1 MPEKAAKDF
10 FIHREISLAWFKAL
24 SQCGGACV
32 HTGMVLRYWLFLNK
46 SDRISA
52 TSKKFE
58 KLWEMQGSKASWA
71 RCSLAPNIMRIMGI
85 RALLPVPWHYE
96 HYGNFDPPLNAPVA
110 QSCHES
116 SDLAGLTA
124 NRYACNSSQKWVMI
138 GVYTEISRPKSI
150 GYLFARVS
158 YKLSRCGSK

>member
-52 TSKKFE
+52 TSRKFE
-58 KLWEMQGSKASWA
+58 KFGISKFQK
-71 RCSLAPNIMRIMGI
+71 L
-85 RALLPVPWHYE
+85 RALRKLADRGLIKLEQQPGSNPKVMVV
-96 HYGNFDPPLNAPVA
+96 DPPSERRN
-110 QSCHES
+110 
-116 SDLAGLTA
+116 
-124 NRYACNSSQKWVMI
+124 
-138 GVYTEISRPKSI
+138 
-150 GYLFARVS
+150 
-158 YKLSRCGSK
+158 

>member
-46 SDRISA
+46 SDMISA

-58 KLWEMQGSKASWA
+58 KFGISKFQK
-71 RCSLAPNIMRIMGI
+71 L
-85 RALLPVPWHYE
+85 RALRELEEKGLIKVERRPGSNPEVMVL
-96 HYGNFDPPLNAPVA
+96 DPPSA
-110 QSCHES
+110 
-116 SDLAGLTA
+116 
-124 NRYACNSSQKWVMI
+124 
-138 GVYTEISRPKSI
+138 ISN
-150 GYLFARVS
+150 
-158 YKLSRCGSK
+158 